1 MKKHSLVIPLFL
13 CLFLAAPSVC
23 AQTMSDQQVLEY
35 VKQGMAEGRTSV
47 SWLLNWRGEA
57 SHANRPNE

>member
-35 VKQGMAEGRTSV
+35 VKQGMAEGKD
-47 SWLLNWRGEA
+47 
-57 SHANRPNE
+57 